1 MAQQPYDHNRDER
14 GAVLLLSLLVFTAVG
29 MAIIASLLLF
39 EVVQVET
46 SFAREQSGQAKGLAD
61 ACAEEALQQISDS
74 TSFSGSGTLTL
85 GEGTCAYTITNL
97 GGSNREIEAV
107 GTVDTIVRKVLI
119 SIDTINPSINV
130 TSWQEVADF

>member
-1 MAQQPYDHNRDER
+1 MGQQLFVHNRHDR

-39 EVVQVET
+39 GVAQVET

-61 ACAEEALQQISDS
+61 ACTEEALQQIRDS
-74 TSFSGSGTLTL
+74 TSFSGLGTLTL
-85 GEGTCAYTITNL
+85 GEGTCTYIVTNL
-97 GGSNREIEAV
+97 GGSNREIEAT
-107 GTVDTIVRKVLI
+107 GTVDTIVRKVFV

-130 TSWQEVADF
+130 TSWREVADF